1 MKSAIGNVFVM
12 NFVIIFTVVFIG
24 LFVTSLSYTKALK
37 IKNKI
42 TDIIEE
48 NKGYNSDAI
57 AEIQAYLKDAGYRIS
72 AGSAS
77 TCKYKDGTGYD
88 LVYPSTAT
96 NNYDYCIFRFTESEG
111 RTYYGV
117 KTYMYLDIPLIG
129 DLVKI
134 GVYGETKTIGLLG

>member
-1 MKSAIGNVFVM
+1 MKSAIGNAFVM
-12 NFVIIFTVVFIG
+12 NFIIIFTVIFIG
-24 LFVTSLSYTKALK
+24 LFVTSISYTKALK

-57 AEIQAYLKDAGYRIS
+57 DEIQAYLKDAGYRIS
-72 AGSAS
+72 AGSS
-77 TCKYKDGTGYD
+77 NTCKYKDGTGYT
-88 LVYPSTAT
+88 LVYPSAVT
-96 NNYDYCIFRFTESEG
+96 NDYDYCIFKFTESG
-111 RTYYGV
+111 GGTYYGV